1 MALAKFTDGAA
12 FGDKALNEWKSGF
25 HSENGYA
32 VPNRFEAII
41 TPPPKMS
48 GRTMKDALALRGH
61 DVRSIS
67 LRCESV
73 NLPGINLNTTTDSN
87 IYGPT
92 REIVDGVTYAEDIT
106 MVFPASSGLEERVF
120 FEEWQKQA
128 FDATTWNIGYY
139 NDYVSVIDLYLLNRQ
154 NKRRFGLRLHEA
166 FPKTIGPTD
175 LNQATNNEIIKI
187 SISFSFRYWST
198 LDQNRIPPNLEN
210 KILDVNVNSVTRA
223 NIRSQPAVN
232 QKLGGSAPSNRRS
245 HGSFGQRG

>member
-1 MALAKFTDGAA
+1 MALAKFSEETA
-12 FGDKALNEWKSGF
+12 FGNFDEWKAGF
-25 HSENGYA
+25 HTENGYA

-41 TPPPKMS
+41 TTPPKM
-48 GRTMKDALALRGH
+48 GARTITNPSHGSERKS

-73 NLPGINLNTTTDSN
+73 NLPGINLNTLTDSN

-154 NKRRFGLRLHEA
+154 NKRRFGLRIHEA

-175 LNQATNNEIIKI
+175 LSQAASNEIIKI
-187 SISFSFRYWST
+187 SVSFSFRYWST
-198 LDQNRIPPNLEN
+198 LDIERTPEN
-210 KILDVNVNSVTRA
+210 IEKRILDVNINSVTRA

-232 QKLGGSAPSNRRS
+232 QKLGGTAPSNRS

>member
-1 MALAKFTDGAA
+1 MALAKFTDDAA
-12 FGDKALNEWKSGF
+12 FGNLDEWKSGF
-25 HSENGYA
+25 HTENGYA

-41 TPPPKMS
+41 TPPPKM
-48 GRTMKDALALRGH
+48 GARTITNPSHGSERKS

-92 REIVDGVTYAEDIT
+92 REIVDGVTYAEDIS

-139 NDYVSVIDLYLLNRQ
+139 NDYVSVVDLYLLNRQ

-175 LNQATNNEIIKI
+175 LNQATKNEIIKI
-187 SISFSFRYWST
+187 SISFAFRYWST
-198 LDQNRIPPNLEN
+198 LDIERTPSNIGSE
-210 KILDVNVNSVTRA
+210 KIFELNTNSVER
-223 NIRSQPAVN
+223 NIAGNQPAVN
-232 QKLGGSAPSNRRS
+232 QKLGGTAPSNRS